1 MIILYC
7 RYYIVNL
14 GMYHMNDIEGEFTK
28 YIIYCMIIAITR
40 MSNRWV
46 RIGYSYGAIFI
57 LMLENYFLY
66 LIEAE

>member
-1 MIILYC
+1 
-7 RYYIVNL
+7 
-14 GMYHMNDIEGEFTK
+14 MNDIEGEFTK

-46 RIGYSYGAIFI
+46 RIGFSDGAIFI
-57 LMLENYFLY
+57 LMLENHFLY